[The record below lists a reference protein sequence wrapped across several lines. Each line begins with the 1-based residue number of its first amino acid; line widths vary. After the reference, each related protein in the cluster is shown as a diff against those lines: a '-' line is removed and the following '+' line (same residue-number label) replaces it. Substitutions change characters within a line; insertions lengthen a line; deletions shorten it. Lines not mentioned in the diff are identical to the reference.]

1 MTLPSWLRPIPQRPT
16 ASLAPTRTIV
26 SALPVSSV
34 QAEANKLSLQQFTAA
49 YPHFFLLVEGK
60 KQAQPKNMLFDTI
73 APGAQLSAGSVSSA
87 LLRIIDGDVRANPA
101 RYELYPI
108 SKTPRNPWTD
118 RVLIGRAPNNDVV
131 IDNQS
136 VSKVHAY
143 IVQQGSSAQLHSYET
158 RNPTKVGSTTVLPNG
173 PSVPLPD
180 GADLQIGLVRARYLS
195 PSALYRL
202 LRGS

>member
-1 MTLPSWLRPIPQRPT
+1 M
-16 ASLAPTRTIV
+16 
-26 SALPVSSV
+26 SALALSTAL
-34 QAEANKLSLQQFTAA
+34 AEANKLTLQQFTAA
-49 YPHFFLLVEGK
+49 YLHFVLLVEGK
-60 KQAQPKNMLFDTI
+60 KQAQPKNMMFDTI
-73 APGAQLSAGSVSSA
+73 APGAQLSAGSVTPA

-131 IDNQS
+131 LDNQS

-143 IVQQGSSAQLHSYET
+143 IVQQGSSAQLYSYET